1 MKLTKHYLETL
12 VEEIL
17 VEDSIPSKVED
28 SIPSK
33 GGITTLY
40 HFTQESPEN
49 AKETI
54 ELDPERF
61 GEMGYSK
68 KDLTVSAVPRT
79 FFYVNPTKKEDFF
92 DGKALYEAKIP
103 TANIYN
109 FLKALKDPNDEVIA
123 AVKAEN
129 YNILDMDQVLKKVSG
144 WRQGA
149 WGTEDA
155 GKWIKGPGIA
165 DGMYYKTEHF
175 AVVVMF
181 VPVKAYLAEEQPA

>member
-1 MKLTKHYLETL
+1 MKITKHYLETL

-17 VEDSIPSKVED
+17 VEASIPSE
-28 SIPSK
+28 
-33 GGITTLY
+33 GGNTTLY

-49 AKETI
+49 AKEKI
-54 ELDPERF
+54 ELDPEKF
-61 GEMGYSK
+61 GKMGYSK
-68 KDLTVSAVPRT
+68 KDLAVSAVPRT
-79 FFYVNPTKKEDFF
+79 FFYVDPAEKETFF
-92 DGKALYEAKIP
+92 ANKALYTAKIP

-109 FLKALKDPNDEVIA
+109 LEEDPDGVKA

-144 WRQGA
+144 WSQGA
-149 WGTEDA
+149 WGTEDQ

-165 DGMYYKTEHF
+165 DGMYYETPTF

-181 VPVKAYLAEEQPA
+181 VPVEAYLAVEQPS

>member
-1 MKLTKHYLETL
+1 MKITKHYLETL

-17 VEDSIPSKVED
+17 VEDSIPSE
-28 SIPSK
+28 
-33 GGITTLY
+33 GGFTTLY

-109 FLKALKDPNDEVIA
+109 FEKALKDPNDEVIT

-149 WGTEDA
+149 WGTENQ
-155 GKWIKGPGIA
+155 GEWIKGPGIA